1 MKMKIF
7 LLTLMTI
14 SIATSGYAHQCSMGE
29 MSETNMRLGS
39 YYKSQTATSFSV
51 RCDQSYSIRF
61 SSLNLN
67 SSDGNSFVSN
77 GKYRLRTR
85 MSITGANAN
94 LWNVP
99 LSAQASNQGHKY
111 VVAVQLEDQPSI
123 RVPAGKYRDV
133 IFVNL
138 MF

>member
-1 MKMKIF
+1 MKTF
-7 LLTLMTI
+7 LLTLIMF
-14 SIATSGYAHQCSMGE
+14 SIATSSYASQCSMGDV
-29 MSETNMRLGS
+29 SETYMRLGS

-61 SSLNLN
+61 SSLNL
-67 SSDGNSFVSN
+67 SSADGDSFVSN
-77 GKYRLRTR
+77 GNYRLRTR
-85 MSITGANAN
+85 MSISGANAN

-123 RVPAGKYRDV
+123 RVPAGKYRDI

-138 MF
+138 SF

>member
-1 MKMKIF
+1 MKTF
-7 LLTLMTI
+7 LLMLTML
-14 SIATSGYAHQCSMGE
+14 SVATSAYAHQCSMGDV
-29 MSETNMRLGS
+29 SETYMRLGS

-51 RCDQSYSIRF
+51 HCDQSYSIRF
-61 SSLNLN
+61 SSLNL
-67 SSDGNSFVSN
+67 SSANGDSYVSN
-77 GKYRLRTR
+77 GNYRLRTR